1 MSVFQDIHLYLI
13 ISFLL
18 MMYVVYK
25 FGYKS
30 FSSYI
35 SNGISEI
42 KSELDALIKEKKRL
56 ECQVS
61 KLSLELGDAK
71 RDYDKVL
78 NTTKLSAEE
87 YVSKRNLQLKDLIGE
102 LELKNQQT
110 MKTIEYE
117 YTVKIR
123 NKLTELVI
131 KRLSEK
137 IQEPNNVKQV
147 SLASITNAVQLINQL
162 TEK

>member
-18 MMYVVYK
+18 MVYVVYK

-30 FSSYI
+30 FSNYI
-35 SNGISEI
+35 SDGVSEI

-56 ECQVS
+56 ECQVT
-61 KLSLELGDAK
+61 KLSLELDDIK
-71 RDYDKVL
+71 KNYNKVID
-78 NTTKLSAEE
+78 TTKLSAERYISE
-87 YVSKRNLQLKDLIGE
+87 RNLQLKDLIGD

-110 MKTIEYE
+110 MKTIENE
-117 YTVKIR
+117 YIVKIK
-123 NKLTELVI
+123 NKMTELVI
-131 KRLSEK
+131 KKLLEK
-137 IQEPNNVKQV
+137 IQEPNNIKQV

-162 TEK
+162 AEK